1 MIDQEHNDKLYGGT
15 AESADD
21 DVQSSSNQR
30 FPFASFD
37 NKSNSLFLIVD
48 KFKDLG
54 KKILEK
60 FQAMTHLDTPKTQ
73 ENDALSELS
82 TLDNKV
88 SELRKKTLRRIY
100 TVIGI
105 FSIGMFIM
113 LVLVKFGIV
122 MWKESKRPEV
132 PTKVQGLTLEVN
144 SLNKWQE
151 MKDQQIKELG
161 DDLKSVE
168 ANVTTKMDELQKTI
182 STELNSTQA
191 NVNESLIV
199 LQSSNKQVINEAL
212 TDIKNEIRN
221 MGEETK
227 QYTDQRN
234 LTISEKIAQIESKK
248 GESAKLAVLP
258 PLPPL
263 QNSGNATQTI
273 PNGIPSQPSQKVPQ
287 VPQYMEEDINDA
299 SNASALDFSTIAT
312 KDTNSSD
319 DGIKMTVMAGVQKA
333 TLVAG
338 ADVPTLQKGNDLT
351 RVVWLSTSGP
361 MLISNGHTEN
371 IRECIIQAAATGN
384 FATGS
389 ADIRLSKISC
399 SAIDEE
405 GKYYKLVGSIKGWV
419 YGENGKQGLK
429 GRLVTKE
436 GELIEKAIPLAILE
450 GAIKALENSTKKGS
464 TIYAYPGSGTS
475 STSTMNNLQDSFS
488 EGATKTAST
497 TLDKFSDYYLM
508 ILEQLNPT
516 IELKAGREVSIWF
529 EGGEQLKFE
538 EFTPAD
544 VDFFEHKGLEQ

>member
-1 MIDQEHNDKLYGGT
+1 MIDQEHNDKLYGGNT
-15 AESADD
+15 ENGD
-21 DVQSSSNQR
+21 DVQSSPNQR
-30 FPFASFD
+30 FPFSSFE
-37 NKSNSLFLIVD
+37 NKSNSLLLVVD
-48 KFKDLG
+48 KFKEIG

-60 FQAMTHLDTPKTQ
+60 LKALAHLDTPQNQ

-82 TLDNKV
+82 TLDSKV

-100 TVIGI
+100 TVMGV

-113 LVLVKFGIV
+113 MVLVKFGIV

-182 STELNSTQA
+182 STELNSTQT

-199 LQSSNKQVINEAL
+199 LQNSNKQVITEAL
-212 TDIKNEIRN
+212 ADIKNEIKS

-263 QNSGNATQTI
+263 QNSGNATQI
-273 PNGIPSQPSQKVPQ
+273 VPNGIPSQPSQKTPQ

-312 KDTNSSD
+312 KDTNSTE

-389 ADIRLSKISC
+389 ADIRLTKISC

-405 GKYYKLVGSIKGWV
+405 GKYYKLVGNIKGWV